1 MKSHAVIRVLSRC
14 TVALPLIIAIAAYV
28 FLVGPIAI
36 IVAAS
41 LNSGQEIAF
50 PPQDISLELYRAFF
64 ADPAWWKP
72 ALQSLLVALLT
83 SLLALLVTLPAAYA
97 LNRCRFN
104 GLKILE
110 LFFISPMLIPVV
122 ALGLGV
128 YIFFSGVR
136 LDNSTL
142 GLVLTHS
149 TLVMPFMF
157 ISISAGMRHTDP
169 TLESVATLM
178 GSGPLRTFFQ
188 VLMPQIRTS
197 ILVGLLFAFLISF
210 DEVVVAYFI
219 TGPETTTLPVRMYSA
234 LRWEVSP
241 VLTAVSSMLT
251 IASLVFCLAI
261 LALKESNPK
270 EQH

>member
-1 MKSHAVIRVLSRC
+1 VKTTRFSKFLARC
-14 TVALPLIIAIAAYV
+14 STALPWAIAILGYV

-41 LNSGQEIAF
+41 FSGGQEITF
-50 PPQDISLELYRAFF
+50 PPEHLSFELYRAFF
-64 ADPAWWKP
+64 SDPSWWKP
-72 ALQSLLVALLT
+72 AVQSLAVALLT
-83 SLLALLVTLPAAYA
+83 SILALAVTLPAAYA
-97 LNRCRFN
+97 LNRCRFG
-104 GLKILE
+104 GLKAVE
-110 LFFISPMLIPVV
+110 LFFISPMLIPVIS
-122 ALGLGV
+122 LGLGV
-128 YIFFSGVR
+128 YIFFSAVR
-136 LDNSTL
+136 IDNTTL
-142 GLVLTHS
+142 GLVMTHS

-169 TLESVATLM
+169 ALEAVSTLM
-178 GSGPLRTFFQ
+178 GAGPFRTFFQ
-188 VLMPQIRTS
+188 VLVPQIKTS

-241 VLTAVSSMLT
+241 VLTAISSMLT

-270 EQH
+270 AHN

>member
-1 MKSHAVIRVLSRC
+1 MNANTVIRIFSRC
-14 TVALPLIIAIAAYV
+14 SVALPLIIAIAGYV

-41 LNSGQEIAF
+41 LNAGQEITF
-50 PPQDISLELYRAFF
+50 PPKEFSLDLYRAFF

-72 ALQSLLVALLT
+72 AVQSVIVALLT
-83 SLLALLVTLPAAYA
+83 SMLALLVTLPAAYA

-104 GLKILE
+104 GLKALE

-142 GLVLTHS
+142 GLVMTHS

-178 GSGPLRTFFQ
+178 GAGPLRTFFQ
-188 VLMPQIRTS
+188 VLVPQIRTS

-261 LALKESNPK
+261 LALKETNSK

>member
-1 MKSHAVIRVLSRC
+1 MKTSLPVRILSYFS
-14 TVALPLIIAIAAYV
+14 TLAPLLVAIAGYV
-28 FLVGPIAI
+28 FLVGPIAV

-41 LNSGQEIAF
+41 LSGGQELSF
-50 PPQDISLELYRAFF
+50 PPERISLDLYRAFF

-72 ALQSLLVALLT
+72 AVQSIVVALAT
-83 SLLALLVTLPAAYA
+83 SILALAVTLPAAFA
-97 LNRCRFN
+97 LSRCRFN
-104 GLKILE
+104 GLKIVE

-128 YIFFSGVR
+128 YIFYSNVR
-136 LDNSTL
+136 LDNSTF
-142 GLVLTHS
+142 GLIMTHS

-169 TLESVATLM
+169 TLEAVSRLM
-178 GSGPLRTFFQ
+178 GAGPLRTFFK
-188 VLMPQIRTS
+188 VLVPQIKTS

-241 VLTAVSSMLT
+241 VLTAISSMLT

-261 LALKESNPK
+261 LALKESNSK
-270 EQH
+270 AQN